1 MWLAQCSFSP
11 LWERMA
17 NRVLHRRR
25 QQIQLSTVVHGRVE
39 KKRERKG
46 EHTHIEEKNRNRFFV
61 TEHSVI
67 PICKCKCVEWPR
79 MAPPSG
85 LRAE

>member
-39 KKRERKG
+39 KKGERKG
-46 EHTHIEEKNRNRFFV
+46 NTLTLRRRTGTVFLLRNTVLFR
-61 TEHSVI
+61 SVSAS
-67 PICKCKCVEWPR
+67 VLSGREWP
-79 MAPPSG
+79 PLQG
-85 LRAE
+85 